1 MIDPQTRLGRNA
13 LWMILSRF
21 GAQGL
26 AVVFTVLLAR
36 RLGSAGFGEYAFI
49 AAVLFVAN
57 ALTTFGTDMLL
68 IREIAAH
75 GDLSRLPA
83 ALIVQL
89 VLSVLFIAAV
99 WMFGR
104 WIPHQSPETITAL
117 NIYSLALIPLAFF
130 TVFTTALR
138 GLQRMDTYSLL
149 SLIVSALQVG
159 VVSLPN
165 INIVSLSVLL
175 LSVQTVAA
183 LFAGLFCACTI
194 PHFWQS
200 WRFTSFSFSEFLKE
214 ATPIAFLTLVTM
226 LYQRLNVGMLS
237 IMMGATATGIYSAAF
252 RAVEASKTAHLAV
265 FAALYPAM
273 ASAMPLRSPQG
284 RSNTSTRV
292 WCQCLVA
299 DEEIASSV
307 SVSTPALAPGA
318 SVHPSA
324 TAQGYSTSGLLAM
337 TYPKFLLAGAA
348 IISLILSVLAK
359 PLVILLYGIEFTAS
373 ANVLQILAWT
383 LIPFTVNTYLTLF
396 FLASGREGLV
406 GRALTVSLLGLL
418 ILNLWWIPAKGPEGS
433 AWAALAAECVQS
445 AFLLAG
451 ARSRVHLQG
460 EVHEFSEL
468 S

>member
-99 WMFGR
+99 WMFGT
-104 WIPHQSPETITAL
+104 WIPNQSPETITAL

-138 GLQRMDTYSLL
+138 GVQRMDTYSLL

-183 LFAGLFCACTI
+183 LFAGLFGARTI

-273 ASAMPLRSPQG
+273 AEGSSLRAA
-284 RSNTSTRV
+284 T
-292 WCQCLVA
+292 
-299 DEEIASSV
+299 
-307 SVSTPALAPGA
+307 VSTSPLWG
-318 SVHPSA
+318 SA
-324 TAQGYSTSGLLAM
+324 ERDRHAM
-337 TYPKFLLAGAA
+337 KYPKFLLAGAT

-359 PLVILLYGIEFTAS
+359 PIVILLYGIEFTAS

-383 LIPFTVNTYLTLF
+383 LIPFTVNTYLTLS
-396 FLASGREGLV
+396 FLASGRERLV
-406 GRALTVSLLGLL
+406 GRALMVSLSGLL
-418 ILNLWWIPAKGPEGS
+418 ILNLWWIPARGPEGS
-433 AWAALAAECVQS
+433 AWATLVAKCIQS

-451 ARSRVHLQG
+451 ARTRFHLQG